1 VVCRGIGR
9 AQKEIDAVAS
19 PSTGS
24 DPVLR
29 AARPEDCRRIAE
41 LFEISSDGVADYVW
55 SRLQEDYP
63 GLSLLE
69 IGERRYARENTGFS
83 YQNCV
88 VAERAGEVI
97 GMLHAFVIE
106 PAAGPSAAADID
118 PVLRPYAELEVPG
131 SLYISG
137 LALVPGERGRGVGTR
152 LLEIARERA
161 RAWLPGAEP
170 DLPRRQR
177 GCAAPLRALWLHGDR
192 SARYRAASHDPRHR
206 RGLADEGAGPM
217 NAARC
222 ELVHNGPAAG
232 GHTMTKWDGGR
243 SAVGGSELR
252 GICDGQ
258 PKAETRPAL
267 EHRPRLRRRTR
278 RVAGDR
284 ARRERCRP
292 AA

>member
-1 VVCRGIGR
+1 MP
-9 AQKEIDAVAS
+9 S

-69 IGERRYARENTGFS
+69 IGERRYARENTAFS

-161 RAWLPGAEP
+161 QEL
-170 DLPRRQR
+170 
-177 GCAAPLRALWLHGDR
+177 GC
-192 SARYRAASHDPRHR
+192 
-206 RGLADEGAGPM
+206 
-217 NAARC
+217 
-222 ELVHNGPAAG
+222 
-232 GHTMTKWDGGR
+232 
-243 SAVGGSELR
+243 
-252 GICDGQ
+252 
-258 PKAETRPAL
+258 PAL
-267 EHRPRLRRRTR
+267 SLICF
-278 RVAGDR
+278 AGNAG
-284 ARRERCRP
+284 ARRLYERHGFMAIDRRDIVPHPMIHDTGEALLMRAP
-292 AA
+292 AR